1 MLKKIINNLKKD
13 HSLRTFVFS
22 VFSVLLTLSYSIYNG
37 FLGIYKLSIWHGSI
51 CIYYLLLLII
61 RTILVFEMKNNNE
74 KRKKIMHFVI
84 YALLFIITISMI
96 APAIFLIIG
105 KRTYDLGLIPAI
117 SMAAY
122 TTYSVTFAIINYYK
136 TRTNNNTTIKQLKL
150 INVIAALMSVIVLQN
165 TLILAN
171 GEMNENMKTMC
182 FYTSFAI
189 IFAAIFLIIIQFI
202 RYIKTPCENGVLKE

>member
-1 MLKKIINNLKKD
+1 MLKKVINNLKND

-22 VFSVLLTLSYSIYNG
+22 VFSILLTLSYSIYNG

-96 APAIFLIIG
+96 APAIFLII
-105 KRTYDLGLIPAI
+105 
-117 SMAAY
+117 
-122 TTYSVTFAIINYYK
+122 
-136 TRTNNNTTIKQLKL
+136 
-150 INVIAALMSVIVLQN
+150 
-165 TLILAN
+165 
-171 GEMNENMKTMC
+171 
-182 FYTSFAI
+182 
-189 IFAAIFLIIIQFI
+189 IQFI

>member
-1 MLKKIINNLKKD
+1 MLKRAINNLKND

-22 VFSVLLTLSYSIYNG
+22 IFSVLITLSYSIYNG

-74 KRKKIMHFVI
+74 KRKKIIHFVI
-84 YALLFIITISMI
+84 YGLLFIITISMI

-105 KRTYDLGLIPAI
+105 KRTYDLGMIPAI
-117 SMAAY
+117 AMAAY

-136 TRTNNNTTIKQLKL
+136 TRKNNNITIKQLRL
-150 INVIAALMSVIVLQN
+150 INVISALMSVIVLQN

-171 GEMNENMKTMC
+171 GGMDENMKTMC

-189 IFAAIFLIIIQFI
+189 IFSAIILIIIQFI
-202 RYIKTPCENGVLKE
+202 KYFKTMFKNNIEKQ

>member
-1 MLKKIINNLKKD
+1 MLKRAINNLKND

-22 VFSVLLTLSYSIYNG
+22 VFSVLITLSYSIYNG

-84 YALLFIITISMI
+84 YGLLFIITISMI

-136 TRTNNNTTIKQLKL
+136 TRKNNNITIKQLRL
-150 INVIAALMSVIVLQN
+150 INVISASSASSRTDI
-165 TLILAN
+165 
-171 GEMNENMKTMC
+171 
-182 FYTSFAI
+182 
-189 IFAAIFLIIIQFI
+189 
-202 RYIKTPCENGVLKE
+202 